1 MKIPEFAEQP
11 ELDPWLWLQKWLIDA
26 EEEGENEPT
35 AMALS
40 TLSKEGS
47 PRTRFVLCKGVS
59 EAGIR
64 FFTNLNSAKG
74 DEISR
79 NPIASVAFHWPKL
92 NRQVRAQGKLNR
104 VSEDDAN
111 EYFHSR
117 NRLSKIGA
125 WASKQSQPLESRDAL
140 LKSVE
145 EFSDKFKSDV
155 PRPPI
160 GLVFTSSPI
169 TGSSGRGT
177 KADCMIDGPSIP
189 KEKAGFLGGFFHESS
204 SLDHRGIRRH
214 RG

>member
-11 ELDPWLWLQKWLIDA
+11 ELDPWLWLQKWLNDA

-59 EAGIR
+59 KAGIR

-104 VSEDDAN
+104 VSEDEAN

-145 EFSDKFKSDV
+145 EFYDKFKSDV
-155 PRPPI
+155 PRPTHWS
-160 GLVFTSSPI
+160 GFHLVPDYWEFWQ
-169 TGSSGRGT
+169 GHEGRLHDRWAIHPEG
-177 KADCMIDGPSIP
+177 DSWISWRLFP
-189 KEKAGFLGGFFHESS
+189 
-204 SLDHRGIRRH
+204 
-214 RG
+214 